1 MSTLQ
6 TNISINSA
14 QTLADTIRPYQ
25 LLQTIKWENLLNK
38 KQRDGWIECYVQAYL
53 TTSRSAYTLLKFA
66 AEQAALLN
74 DETFLPFI
82 DWAQTHAE
90 EEKDHHNWYL
100 DDLLAMGYSSSLVE
114 NQIGNDILLEQLG
127 VQFSLIATAH
137 PISILGYVF
146 VLEGY
151 QPEAKTIYELAERFS
166 LPREGF
172 RTILYH
178 LDIDKEH
185 RKPIVELIDRYS
197 PNEFLYGVMLK
208 AAITN
213 LVGWTKFYTKLVQDN
228 NEVAN

>member
-14 QTLADTIRPYQ
+14 ETLADTIRPYQ
-25 LLQTIKWENLLNK
+25 LLQTIKWETLLNK
-38 KQRDGWIECYVQAYL
+38 KQRDGWIECYVQGYL

-74 DETFLPFI
+74 DESLLPFI
-82 DWAQTHAE
+82 DWARTHAE
-90 EEKDHHNWYL
+90 EEKDHHSWYL
-100 DDLLAMGYSSSLVE
+100 DDLLAMGYPSSLVE
-114 NQIGNDILLEQLG
+114 NQIADDILLEQLG

-151 QPEAKTIYELAERFS
+151 QPEAKTIYDIAERFS

-228 NEVAN
+228 N

>member
-1 MSTLQ
+1 
-6 TNISINSA
+6 
-14 QTLADTIRPYQ
+14 
-25 LLQTIKWENLLNK
+25 
-38 KQRDGWIECYVQAYL
+38 
-53 TTSRSAYTLLKFA
+53 
-66 AEQAALLN
+66 
-74 DETFLPFI
+74 
-82 DWAQTHAE
+82 
-90 EEKDHHNWYL
+90 
-100 DDLLAMGYSSSLVE
+100 MGYPSSLVE
-114 NQIGNDILLEQLG
+114 NQIADDILLEQLG

-151 QPEAKTIYELAERFS
+151 QAEAKTIYDLAERFS
-166 LPREGF
+166 LPMEGF

-228 NEVAN
+228 N